1 MRALLPHPHP
11 SLRRRRPSRAVA
23 DRRGASGFSLVEL
36 MISTLIFAMV
46 TAGSLGMFTITTR
59 QATLTRRLQEEE
71 FAIRMDLA
79 TLLSM
84 NDRFT
89 CASGSCQI
97 SSSAPGQNDYFP
109 TSSAAVT
116 QFTTLCSNGQ
126 LTVVPSASYGSGLVS
141 LINATARTSAM
152 QSLGISRSVSADTT
166 SPAAHRYTVTW
177 SGSDGTVLRQI
188 SLVPTTAAWCP

>member
-1 MRALLPHPHP
+1 VKPLLPHPRP
-11 SLRRRRPSRAVA
+11 SLRRRQPSRAVA
-23 DRRGASGFSLVEL
+23 DRRGAAGFSLVEL

-71 FAIRMDLA
+71 FAIRMDQA
-79 TLLSM
+79 TIQSM

-97 SSSAPGQNDYFP
+97 SGSPPGQNDYFP
-109 TSSAAVT
+109 SSTAAVT
-116 QFTTLCSNGQ
+116 KFTTLCSNGQ
-126 LTVVPSASYGSGLVS
+126 LTAVPDASYGSGLVS
-141 LINATARTSAM
+141 LINATNRTAAM
-152 QSLGISRSVSADTT
+152 QSLGITRSVSADAT
-166 SPAAHRYTVTW
+166 SPAAHRYTVSWT
-177 SGSDGTVLRQI
+177 GSDGTVLRQI

>member
-1 MRALLPHPHP
+1 MPHRPHPRS
-11 SLRRRRPSRAVA
+11 SLKRRRPI
-23 DRRGASGFSLVEL
+23 RRDPGRHTAAGFSLVEL

-79 TLLSM
+79 TIMSM
-84 NDRFT
+84 NDRFS
-89 CASGSCQI
+89 CASGTCQI
-97 SSSAPGQNDYFP
+97 SSASPGQNDYYP
-109 TSSAAVT
+109 SSNAAET
-116 QFTTLCSNGQ
+116 KFTTLCSNGQ
-126 LTVVPSASYGSGLVS
+126 LTVVPNSTFGTGLVS
-141 LINATARTSAM
+141 LINATNRTSAM
-152 QSLGISRSVSADTT
+152 QSLGISRSAGADTT

-177 SGSDGTVLRQI
+177 SGSDGSVLRQI